1 MCNKHR
7 QGYVFVIKKTLFMKV
22 KDIYEFERNR
32 NYSSDKYIIRFFC
45 EGTWWR
51 AYEWSAYLA
60 HNFPNGIE
68 ENKKLLV
75 TKKHYK
81 ELNADLVVVGLQL
94 KSFEKYF
101 PSIKTDG
108 DSFSLENGYMDIDV
122 KDFLNDDIEKLVD
135 YKGAFESWKENF
147 KISVKQNEKCGKID
161 ETNNS
166 TGKNDVYNILHEISD
181 YQISNKTL
189 VESITFLNYIQTRMK
204 KILN

>member
-1 MCNKHR
+1 MCNKHI
-7 QGYVFVIKKTLFMKV
+7 QGYVFCNTKTLFMKV

-32 NYSSDKYIIRFFC
+32 NYSSDKYTIRFFR

-101 PSIKTDG
+101 PGIKKDG

-122 KDFLNDDIEKLVD
+122 KDFLNDDIEKIGD
-135 YKGAFESWKENF
+135 YKSAFESWKGNF
-147 KISVKQNEKCGKID
+147 KISVKQDEKYDKID
-161 ETNNS
+161 EANNS
-166 TGKNDVYNILHEISD
+166 IGKNDIYNILHEISD

-189 VESITFLNYIQTRMK
+189 VESITFLNYIQTRVK

>member
-1 MCNKHR
+1 
-7 QGYVFVIKKTLFMKV
+7 MKV

-32 NYSSDKYIIRFFC
+32 NYISDKYTIRFFR

-68 ENKKLLV
+68 ESKKLLV

-122 KDFLNDDIEKLVD
+122 KDFLNDDIEKLGD
-135 YKGAFESWKENF
+135 YKSAFESWKEIF
-147 KISVKQNEKCGKID
+147 KISVKQDEKCDKID
-161 ETNNS
+161 EDNNS
-166 TGKNDVYNILHEISD
+166 IAKNDIYNILHEISD

-189 VESITFLNYIQTRMK
+189 VESITFLNYIQTRVK

>member
-1 MCNKHR
+1 
-7 QGYVFVIKKTLFMKV
+7 MKV
-22 KDIYEFERNR
+22 KDIYEFEHNR
-32 NYSSDKYIIRFFC
+32 NDGSDKYTLRLFR
-45 EGTWWR
+45 EGMWWR

-81 ELNADLVVVGLQL
+81 ELNKDLVVVGLQL

-101 PSIKTDG
+101 PNIKADD
-108 DSFSLENGYMDIDV
+108 DSFSLENGYIDIDV
-122 KDFLNDDIEKLVD
+122 KDFYHGDIEKMND
-135 YKGAFESWKENF
+135 YKATFESWKNSF
-147 KISVKQNEKCGKID
+147 KLLDGKNEKSTNVN
-161 ETNNS
+161 ESNNS
-166 TGKNDVYNILHEISD
+166 FAQNDVYRILHEISN

-189 VESITFLNYIQTRMK
+189 IESITFLNDIQTRVK

>member
-1 MCNKHR
+1 MCDKHK
-7 QGYVFVIKKTLFMKV
+7 QGYVFCNTKTLFMKV
-22 KDIYEFERNR
+22 KDIYEFEHNR
-32 NYSSDKYIIRFFC
+32 NYSSDKYTIRFFR

-101 PSIKTDG
+101 PNIKIDG

-122 KDFLNDDIEKLVD
+122 KDFLNDDIEKLGD
-135 YKGAFESWKENF
+135 YKSSFESWKENF
-147 KISVKQNEKCGKID
+147 KISVKQDEKCDKID
-161 ETNNS
+161 ETNNPI
-166 TGKNDVYNILHEISD
+166 GKNDVYNILHEISD

-189 VESITFLNYIQTRMK
+189 VESITFLNYIQTRVK
-204 KILN
+204 KIMN